1 MKHFRTGLS
10 LLLCAALS
18 AAPARVS
25 VTADTQAA
33 LDSISAGVLKAHV
46 SFLSSDLLE
55 GRDTPSRGLDV
66 AAEYIAAQF
75 RGAGLQPAGDD
86 GYFQTANWLLLEQP
100 LDGFELI
107 IEQGGRKFRLDKN
120 NATPDPSQALELS
133 RAPVVKLV
141 PGDEVKPAEVQGK
154 VVVLP
159 MSIGQFRQ
167 TAAMRDSLRSAKPA
181 LLVVVSSGGPR
192 RDRPARLKD
201 PADPPALPS
210 ITVRDADLFKAF
222 SDLKSGPVEA
232 TASVRLPAPVEQPA
246 KLRNVIGVLPGSDPS
261 LKDTYILV
269 TAHYD
274 HVGMRASGE
283 GDRIFNGANDDASGT
298 ASVIEIAS
306 ALSKLKEKPK
316 RTIVFMTFF
325 GEEKGLLGSR
335 YYGKHPVFPIA
346 KTVADVN
353 LEQLG
358 RTDAPE
364 GSEVSSLTFTGFD
377 YSDVPEYFKIAGE
390 ETGVRVWKHESQSD
404 PFFARSDNQALADL
418 GVPAHTVCVAFSFP
432 DYHQPGD
439 EWAKI
444 DYENMAKVDRTLAL
458 GILEIAGDREGPRW
472 NASNPKAEKYLKAW
486 KALHAASAAA
496 SGK

>member
-1 MKHFRTGLS
+1 MKHFRTALS
-10 LLLCAALS
+10 LLLCATLA

-25 VTADTQAA
+25 ITADTQAA
-33 LDSISAGVLKAHV
+33 LDSVSPNVLKAHV
-46 SFLSSDLLE
+46 SFLASDSLE

-66 AAEYIAAQF
+66 AAEYVAAQF
-75 RGAGLQPAGDD
+75 RGVGLQPAGDD

-100 LDGFELI
+100 LDGFELTV
-107 IEQGGRKFRLDKN
+107 EKGGRTFRLNKES
-120 NATPDPSQALELS
+120 AAPEASQALELS
-133 RAPVVKLV
+133 QVPVVKLS
-141 PGDEVKPAEVQGK
+141 PGNEVNPSEVQGK

-159 MSIGQFRQ
+159 MSMGQFRQ
-167 TAAMRDSLRSAKPA
+167 YSTMRDSLRSAKPA
-181 LLVVVSSGGPR
+181 LLIVVSSGGPR

-201 PADPPALPS
+201 PTDPPSIPS
-210 ITVRDADLFKAF
+210 VTVRDADVFKAF

-232 TASVRLPAPVEQPA
+232 TASVRLPAPIERPA
-246 KLRNVIGVLPGSDPS
+246 KLKNVIGVLPGSDPS
-261 LKDTYILV
+261 LKDTYVLV

-274 HVGMRASGE
+274 HVGMRPNGE

-316 RTIVFMTFF
+316 RSIVFMAFF

-335 YYGKHPVFPIA
+335 YYGKHPVFPVA

-377 YSDVPEYFKIAGE
+377 YSDVPEYFKMAGE

-418 GVPAHTVCVAFSFP
+418 GVPAHTVCVAYSYP

-439 EWAKI
+439 EWPKI
-444 DYENMAKVDRTLAL
+444 DYANMAKVDRTLAL

-472 NASNPKAEKYLKAW
+472 NATNPKAEKYMNAW
-486 KALHAASAAA
+486 KALHTSAASA
-496 SGK
+496 K